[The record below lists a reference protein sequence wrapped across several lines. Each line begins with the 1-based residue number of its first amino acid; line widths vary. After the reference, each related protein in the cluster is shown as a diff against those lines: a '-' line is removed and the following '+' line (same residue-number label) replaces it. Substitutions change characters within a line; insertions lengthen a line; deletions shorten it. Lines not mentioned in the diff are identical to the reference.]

1 MIVLKQSKS
10 ILNKVLPIDLSHD
23 DNNKSDISRK
33 SSIHDARTTIN
44 EIQHNHNHTNTN
56 GHGHG
61 IYSPLPGDSR
71 RNSREIKFNLI
82 NPDIS
87 SPSPPSSVPSSGD
100 EGISPTRKN
109 SSRKPSR
116 KNSVRRPRRNSATNK
131 SDTNAAFKKTKEVS
145 LDSKIEP
152 PVADKN
158 AKDVVNELTKF
169 DWILIGI
176 IIFLVLLIYY
186 F

>member
-56 GHGHG
+56 GHG

-116 KNSVRRPRRNSATNK
+116 KNSVRRPRRNSSTNK
-131 SDTNAAFKKTKEVS
+131 LDQNAAFRKTKEVS
-145 LDSKIEP
+145 LDSKIETQ
-152 PVADKN
+152 VADKN
-158 AKDVVNELTKF
+158 AKEVVNELTKF

-176 IIFLVLLIYY
+176 IICLVLLIYY